1 MSRSFRSILFFLFA
15 LLVLGSSCRP
25 DLGAGPGAG
34 CEDDTSCTDAS
45 TPYCDEGVCVE
56 CASTNDCG
64 CHDACV
70 DGTCEP
76 LGASDGADLLNAH
89 GTWSGTPG
97 NDDYTY
103 NGTCEV
109 DSDCGF
115 GQRCNPLTAG
125 CVVAADFVTDCGNG
139 QDCPP
144 GPHGELLVCEPS
156 TNLCLP
162 AAACETTNNCC
173 GMDNFRCDE
182 TAAMCRPIASEC
194 TPPDTISSDCPFEPR
209 LTDECEPGTFCG
221 PMGECVACVCDGDCS
236 VGQKCYASTMSCK
249 ALDYCENNG
258 ECASGQTCD
267 EDSRT
272 CVAFCDATNES
283 EVCDEGYYCDL
294 AENLCAPLS
303 DRPCTPD
310 EFAPNQSADTASSLT
325 LPTTGNTLSLTDLT
339 LCDSSDDWFQF
350 DMQAGKELTVTMS
363 SVSNITGVF
372 EVLAADGS
380 TSLAEGALGA
390 LGGELLRFTANR
402 DDTYFLRI
410 TRTGSETGFYSLT
423 FAVSQGEL
431 CEDSWES
438 VVTNDTIQTPSAL
451 FTTESTLS
459 DGCARGSVGGNQVV
473 ICEANVLTLCDGDV
487 DYYSLQ
493 VEGGSRVD
501 VELSD
506 YSGDLDLALFG
517 PFASVEDATSD
528 GLLAEDNSNGPTK
541 TVVGTAREDSLFI
554 ARVLRDQGER
564 TGYAINVVVDT
575 PPSACVEDAY
585 DATQLND
592 TFSSASAVSL
602 NDSGTTH
609 IDLNVCIADI
619 EWLELTLDGTNPVP
633 AGYRVSAQLAQTVG
647 SPNALTLA
655 LLSGENAV
663 ISGSTDIETP
673 ATQASLGLTDGQVLY
688 AKVTADPNNPS
699 HETTQLVFELEAPPA
714 CTSSAH
720 FAPAS
725 AIAASPTQW
734 SSTGDSNVV
743 HVDESL
749 CGQEDDWYSVA
760 VPAGL
765 QVVATVDY
773 DPRDVGVALSLY
785 NPSVAAVSDATFGQP
800 LASGMLS
807 SAEVAGR
814 SFQSAWAAPE
824 SGNEIYIR
832 VQNTGGWPVANYA
845 LTLALAPT
853 VCSADNL
860 EPNNTVDAAATLVP
874 VSVEYGDNLQEL
886 NQTYLSSCGGDAD
899 WYQTRLL
906 PGDTVE
912 AAVYFDASE
921 ANLSLTMFGQEDTSA
936 AAATGSETSSGRVS
950 FSYNVDADAGA
961 GLYPI
966 QVQSLSGDAR
976 YYGLE
981 VKVQRACTDDN
992 LEPVPPALAA
1002 SIDVPFDQADL
1013 VLCADEDWYT
1023 LSLPAGSYTICTL
1036 FEHDDGDIDLSLYE
1050 TGPTQTPVASSMTKN
1065 DVEVISFTSTE
1076 TSNYELNVFLDDRD
1090 SVITN
1095 YRLVIGSGIDCSAL

>member
-1 MSRSFRSILFFLFA
+1 MSRSLRSILFILFA
-15 LLVLGSSCRP
+15 LLVLGTSCRP
-25 DLGAGPGAG
+25 DLGAGPSTG
-34 CEDDTSCTDAS
+34 CEDDTSCTDSAA
-45 TPYCDEGVCVE
+45 PYCDEGVCVQ
-56 CASTNDCG
+56 CATTNDCD
-64 CHDACV
+64 CHEACV
-70 DGTCEP
+70 EGSCEP
-76 LGASDGADLLNAH
+76 LGVSDGADLLNAH
-89 GTWSGTPG
+89 GNWSGTPG
-97 NDDYTY
+97 NSDYTY
-103 NGTCEV
+103 NGTCAV

-125 CVVAADFVTDCGNG
+125 CIVAADFVTDCGNG

-144 GPHGELLVCEPS
+144 GPHGELLVCEP
-156 TNLCLP
+156 TNDLCFP
-162 AAACETTNNCC
+162 AATCDTTNNCC
-173 GMDNFRCDE
+173 GMENFRCDE
-182 TAAMCRPIASEC
+182 TATMCRPIASEC
-194 TPPDTISSDCPFEPR
+194 TPPETITSECPFEPR

-258 ECASGQTCD
+258 ECPSGQTCD

-272 CVAFCDATNES
+272 CVAFCDASNES

-294 AENLCAPLS
+294 DENLCAPLS

-310 EFAPNQSADTASSLT
+310 EFAPNQSAETASSLT
-325 LPTTGNTLSLTDLT
+325 LPTTGNTLSLSDLT
-339 LCDSSDDWFQF
+339 LCDSGDDWFQF
-350 DMQAGKELTVTMS
+350 DMQAGKELTITMS

-372 EVLAADGS
+372 EVLAADGT

-402 DDTYFLRI
+402 DDTYFLRV

-423 FAVSQGEL
+423 FALSQGEL
-431 CEDSWES
+431 CEDTWES
-438 VVTNDTIQTPSAL
+438 VQTNDTIDTPSPL
-451 FTTESTLS
+451 FTTDSTLS
-459 DGCARGSVGGNQVV
+459 DGCVRGSVGGNQVV

-501 VELSD
+501 IELSD

-517 PFASVEDATSD
+517 PFASAGSATSD
-528 GLLAEDNSNGPTK
+528 GLLVEDNSNGPTK
-541 TVVGTAREDSLFI
+541 TVVGTAREDSVFI

-575 PPSACVEDAY
+575 PPTACVEDAY
-585 DATQLND
+585 DSVQLND
-592 TFSSASAVSL
+592 TFSSASTISL
-602 NDSGTTH
+602 NTSGTTS
-609 IDLNVCIADI
+609 IDLNACIADI
-619 EWLELTLDGTNPVP
+619 EWLQLTLDGTNPIP
-633 AGYRVSAQLAQTVG
+633 PGYRVSAELSQSEG
-647 SPNALTLA
+647 SPNALTLG
-655 LLSGENAV
+655 LLSAENTLL
-663 ISGSTDIETP
+663 SGSTDLEDP
-673 ATQASLGLTDGQVLY
+673 AIQASIALTNGEAIY

-699 HETTQLVFELEAPPA
+699 HESMQLVFELEAPPA

-720 FAPAS
+720 LAPAS
-725 AIAASPTQW
+725 AITASPTQW
-734 SSTGDSNVV
+734 SSAGESNVV

-749 CGQEDDWYSVA
+749 CGQEDDWYMVT

-773 DPRDVGVALSLY
+773 DPRDVGVAISLY
-785 NPSVAAVSDATFGQP
+785 SQSVAAVSDATFGQT

-807 SAEVAGR
+807 TSAVTQR
-814 SFQSAWAAPE
+814 SFQSAWATPE
-824 SGNEIYIR
+824 NGNDVYIR
-832 VQNTGGWPVANYA
+832 VQNTGGWPLADYA

-853 VCSADNL
+853 ICSADNL
-860 EPNNTVDAAATLVP
+860 EPNNTLNTASTLVP
-874 VSVEYGDNLQEL
+874 LGVEHGDNLQEL
-886 NQTYLSSCGGDAD
+886 NQTHLSSCGGDAD

-912 AAVYFDASE
+912 AAIYFDASE
-921 ANLSLTMFGQEDTSA
+921 SNLSLTMFGQEDTSS

-950 FSYNVDADAGA
+950 LSYSVDSDAGA

-966 QVQSLSGDAR
+966 QVQALSGDAR

-981 VKVQRACTDDN
+981 VKVQRACTDDT
-992 LEPVPPALAA
+992 LEPVPPQLSA
-1002 SIDVPFDQADL
+1002 SIDAPFDQTNL

-1050 TGPTQTPVASSMTKN
+1050 AGPTQSPVASSMTKN
-1065 DVEVISFTSTE
+1065 DVEVISFNNTE
-1076 TSNYELNVFLDDRD
+1076 ASSYDLNVFLDDRD
-1090 SVITN
+1090 SVVTN
-1095 YRLVIGSGIDCSAL
+1095 YRLVIGTGIDCSTL